1 MIICFSMFAVCVCFC
16 FSLFVGRVVSVR
28 VCRVV
33 LHVETTVGKA
43 SLESWVGFFFLI
55 FTFIRECSPGPP

>member
-43 SLESWVGFFFLI
+43 SLES
-55 FTFIRECSPGPP
+55 